1 MLRETAGRQPLVL
14 VIDDEPQIRRAVE
27 SILDVRGLR
36 VACAA
41 DGAEALAITL
51 DETPEVIVLD
61 LSLPDTDGIELLR
74 RLRSWL
80 AVPVLVLSV
89 RADERDKIGAL
100 EAGADDYLTKPFSAG
115 ELAAR
120 VKALLRR
127 ASGMSAAPAVIRAG
141 ELAIDLARRQVSRAG
156 EPVALT
162 PIEFDLLA
170 YLASNA
176 DRVVTWGQIIEHV
189 WGPEYAAE
197 DSSVLRV
204 HVSNLRKKIEAH
216 PSVPRYILT
225 EPRVGF
231 RFSTR

>member
-1 MLRETAGRQPLVL
+1 MAREAAGRRPLVL

-27 SILDVRGLR
+27 SILEVRGLR
-36 VACAA
+36 VAGAA
-41 DGAEALAITL
+41 DGAEALAATL
-51 DETPEVIVLD
+51 DETPAAIVLD
-61 LSLPDTDGIELLR
+61 LSLPDMDGVELLR
-74 RLRSWL
+74 RLRTWL
-80 AVPVLVLSV
+80 SVPVLVLSV
-89 RADERDKIGAL
+89 RSDECDKIGAL

-127 ASGMSAAPAVIRAG
+127 ASGTPAAPAVIRSG
-141 ELAIDLARRQVSRAG
+141 ELEIDLARRQVLYG
-156 EPVALT
+156 PDVVTLT

-176 DRVVTWGQIIEHV
+176 DRVVTWRQITEHV

-204 HVSNLRKKIEAH
+204 HVSNLRKKIEPH

>member
-1 MLRETAGRQPLVL
+1 MVHETASRLPFVL

-27 SILDVRGLR
+27 SILEVRGLR
-36 VACAA
+36 VVGAA
-41 DGAEALAITL
+41 DGAEALAATL
-51 DETPEVIVLD
+51 DETPAAIVLD
-61 LSLPDTDGIELLR
+61 LSLPDMDGVELLR
-74 RLRSWL
+74 RLRTWL
-80 AVPVLVLSV
+80 SVPVLVLSV
-89 RADERDKIGAL
+89 RSDECDKIGAL

-127 ASGMSAAPAVIRAG
+127 ASDTPAAPAVIRSG
-141 ELAIDLARRQVSRAG
+141 ELQVDLARRQVLRG
-156 EPVALT
+156 CDEVTLT

-176 DRVVTWGQIIEHV
+176 DRVVTWRQIIEHV
-189 WGPEYAAE
+189 WGSEYAVE
-197 DSSVLRV
+197 GSSVLRV
-204 HVSNLRKKIEAH
+204 HVSNLRKKIELH
-216 PSVPRYILT
+216 PSVPCHILT